1 MSLRQELVEMEE
13 LLAISEEK
21 STESEAQ
28 LQNLGKRLNAALAQ
42 AASEQRRR
50 LKLEEAER
58 QRLEAEKATI
68 DNERKRL
75 ETLANDLQNDNVR
88 LSSREKVLSKQ
99 LRELT
104 ESLNEALIRA
114 AMEQAKRL
122 KLEQQLVD

>member
-1 MSLRQELVEMEE
+1 MLFRSD
-13 LLAISEEK
+13 LLEISEEK
-21 STESEAQ
+21 DVESQAQ
-28 LQNLGKRLNAALAQ
+28 LQNLGNRLNAALAR

-58 QRLEAEKATI
+58 DL
-68 DNERKRL
+68 L

-88 LSSREKVLSKQ
+88 LSSREKVLSNQ
-99 LRELT
+99 LRELS
-104 ESLNEALIRA
+104 ESLNEALVRA